1 LSKIC
6 PFQPNFGKK
15 KSLQPNPDIFNR
27 LFLEHKERIMRK
39 REEERRNKREEEDKR
54 REVGERDS
62 NEVSFLERQRVK
74 EENRKIMLEM

>member
-1 LSKIC
+1 
-6 PFQPNFGKK
+6 
-15 KSLQPNPDIFNR
+15 
-27 LFLEHKERIMRK
+27 MRK